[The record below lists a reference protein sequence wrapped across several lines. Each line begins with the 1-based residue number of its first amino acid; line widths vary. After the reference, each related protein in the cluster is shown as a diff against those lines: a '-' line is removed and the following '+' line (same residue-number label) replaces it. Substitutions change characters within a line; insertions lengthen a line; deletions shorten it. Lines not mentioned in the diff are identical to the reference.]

1 MFVNH
6 LNARQ
11 GSTAAAFNN
20 RHFVFLMLP
29 SLLLLFFFVQTGCQS
44 EPSPSPQSTQDERV
58 PSESILIDGTNSPD
72 NASIN
77 QPVLSNLQELVPL
90 VGAETVQE
98 PREEAVKPDGSPLVL
113 FLTDRDELELP
124 ELSDAQLHK
133 NFTLV
138 LLSAQPDLRA
148 RKIIKPI
155 SSFLTDQQKSE
166 AMKLILAQDYKFLKL
181 QRRRS
186 EILEQARDGND
197 IEGELKRIDSEIV
210 ATSMKLQST
219 ILKSANK
226 KTTK

>member
-1 MFVNH
+1 
-6 LNARQ
+6 
-11 GSTAAAFNN
+11 
-20 RHFVFLMLP
+20 
-29 SLLLLFFFVQTGCQS
+29 
-44 EPSPSPQSTQDERV
+44 
-58 PSESILIDGTNSPD
+58 
-72 NASIN
+72 
-77 QPVLSNLQELVPL
+77 
-90 VGAETVQE
+90 VGAETDQG
-98 PREEAVKPDGSPLVL
+98 PREKPEGSPLVL

-219 ILKSANK
+219 ILKSTNN

>member
-11 GSTAAAFNN
+11 GSTAAAFTN

-29 SLLLLFFFVQTGCQS
+29 SLLLLFFFLQTGCQS
-44 EPSPSPQSTQDERV
+44 EPSPSPQSTQDAIV
-58 PSESILIDGTNSPD
+58 PSESILIDGTNSPE
-72 NASIN
+72 NASKN

-98 PREEAVKPDGSPLVL
+98 PREEAVKPEGSPLVL

-155 SSFLTDQQKSE
+155 SRFLTDQQKSE

>member
-6 LNARQ
+6 LNTRQ
-11 GSTAAAFNN
+11 GPTAAALSN
-20 RHFVFLMLP
+20 RRFVFSISLSLVLM
-29 SLLLLFFFVQTGCQS
+29 FFFVQTGCQR
-44 EPSPSPQSTQDERV
+44 ERTASPHSAQDAV
-58 PSESILIDGTNSPD
+58 APSESILIDGTNSPD
-72 NASIN
+72 NTSIN
-77 QPVLSNLQELVPL
+77 QPNLSNSPEL
-90 VGAETVQE
+90 VGAETDQG
-98 PREEAVKPDGSPLVL
+98 PREKPEGSPLVL

-219 ILKSANK
+219 ILKSANN

>member
-6 LNARQ
+6 LNTRQ
-11 GSTAAAFNN
+11 GPTAAALSN
-20 RHFVFLMLP
+20 RRFVFSISLSLVLM
-29 SLLLLFFFVQTGCQS
+29 FFFVQTGCQR
-44 EPSPSPQSTQDERV
+44 ERTASPHSAQDAV
-58 PSESILIDGTNSPD
+58 APSESILIDGTNSPD
-72 NASIN
+72 NTSIN
-77 QPVLSNLQELVPL
+77 QPNLSNSPEL
-90 VGAETVQE
+90 VGAETDQG
-98 PREEAVKPDGSPLVL
+98 PREKPEGSPLVL
-113 FLTDRDELELP
+113 FELP

-219 ILKSANK
+219 ILKSANN